1 MPPPHIP
8 HIPHIPRRRQKK
20 VLFPHST
27 AKRRTTTTNTTTMA
41 SSTSSQNLTPAETLD
56 AILDN
61 LRVQELSSSD
71 ASEPA
76 SPPPAAAG
84 ESYYP
89 YNPANPYVPPAPPA
103 PPLFTTPPLLRDPL
117 TTRSSLDQDA
127 TVKSC
132 LRYLSYPD
140 DPFPILDRENH
151 TAFLESGLNSKLPD
165 YMVAYD
171 ASRAWLVY
179 WCLSGLASL
188 GVDLT
193 KYRARVMDTLR
204 PLQNA
209 SGGFGGGNGQMSHIT
224 ATYAAILALC
234 LVSPTTTAADDD
246 DDDEEEEANEP
257 EEAPLDL
264 IDRRA
269 MLKYLHSVK
278 VPETG
283 GFRVAING
291 ESDVRGCYCALVI
304 ITLLG
309 LPTSGGLV
317 RGTREYLS
325 RCQTFE
331 GGFGATPEGNEAH
344 GGYAFCA
351 LAALCMLGEPRSIM
365 TRSLDMPRLISW
377 LSARQSAP
385 EGGLSGRTNKLVDG
399 CYSTWVG
406 GCWPLVEAA
415 CNGPQRP
422 GELVGGVVGSLWSRE
437 GLARYILACC
447 QSMKGGMR
455 DKPNKAPDFYHTCYV
470 LLGLSS
476 AQHYSYYTPSPADAA
491 LAPAD
496 AALAPADADADADED
511 LPLRSAF
518 TWCVSEKIPSVVKGV
533 FEPVVEDIPMWPDD
547 VAEEGVV
554 GDRLRAHHPIFNIPL
569 ECVEAA
575 ERWVAA
581 KVGF

>member
-1 MPPPHIP
+1 MPPQPHI
-8 HIPHIPRRRQKK
+8 RRRPKK
-20 VLFPHST
+20 VLFPRSST
-27 AKRRTTTTNTTTMA
+27 TTTTTRRRTTTTTTTTTTTATMA
-41 SSTSSQNLTPAETLD
+41 ESSSSFSTTTNPTPAENLDTL
-56 AILDN
+56 LN
-61 LRVQELSSSD
+61 PLRVQELSSSD
-71 ASEPA
+71 VSGST
-76 SPPPAAAG
+76 SPVVAAD

-89 YNPANPYVPPAPPA
+89 YNPANPYIPPAPPA
-103 PPLFTTPPLLRDPL
+103 PPLFTKPPLLRDAL

-127 TVKSC
+127 TVNSC
-132 LRYLSYPD
+132 IRFLGYPE

-151 TAFLESGLNSKLPD
+151 IAFLESGLTSKLPD

-188 GVDLT
+188 GVDLA
-193 KYRARVMDTLR
+193 KYRTRVMDTLR
-204 PLQNA
+204 PLQNE

-224 ATYAAILALC
+224 ATYAAVLALC
-234 LVSPTTTAADDD
+234 LVSSRATTTPGDDKEK
-246 DDDEEEEANEP
+246 EEGGENEAEES
-257 EEAPLDL
+257 PLDL

-351 LAALCMLGEPRSIM
+351 LAALCMLGEPREVL
-365 TRSLDMPRLISW
+365 TTSLDMDRLIAW
-377 LSARQSAP
+377 LSARQYAP

-415 CNGPQRP
+415 CNGPQKP
-422 GELVGGVVGSLWSRE
+422 DELVAGVVGSLWSRE

-447 QSMKGGMR
+447 QNMKGGMR

-476 AQHYSYYTPSPADAA
+476 AQHYSYYTSSPETPSG
-491 LAPAD
+491 LAEEN
-496 AALAPADADADADED
+496 ED

-518 TWCVSEKIPSVVKGV
+518 TWRVSEKIPSVVKGV
-533 FEPVVEDIPMWPDD
+533 FEPVVEDIPTWPDD
-547 VAEEGVV
+547 VAEEGAV
-554 GDRLRAHHPIFNIPL
+554 GDRLKAHHPIFNIPL
-569 ECVEAA
+569 DCVEAA
-575 ERWVAA
+575 ERWVAG

>member
-1 MPPPHIP
+1 
-8 HIPHIPRRRQKK
+8 
-20 VLFPHST
+20 
-27 AKRRTTTTNTTTMA
+27 MA
-41 SSTSSQNLTPAETLD
+41 SSSSSPSSSTNPPTPVENLNT
-56 AILDN
+56 ILDN

-71 ASEPA
+71 TSEPA
-76 SPPPAAAG
+76 SSPAAA

-89 YNPANPYVPPAPPA
+89 YNPSNPYIPPAPPA
-103 PPLFTTPPLLRDPL
+103 PALFTTLPLLRDAL
-117 TTRSSLDQDA
+117 TTRSSVDQDA
-127 TVKSC
+127 TVNSC
-132 LRYLSYPD
+132 IRYLGYPE

-151 TAFLESGLNSKLPD
+151 IAFLESGLTSKLPD

-188 GVDLT
+188 GVDLA

-209 SGGFGGGNGQMSHIT
+209 EGGFGGGNGQMSHIT
-224 ATYAAILALC
+224 ATYAAVLALC
-234 LVSPTTTAADDD
+234 LVSPRPTAATTPNDNDK
-246 DDDEEEEANEP
+246 EEEEDKEA
-257 EEAPLDL
+257 EETPLDL

-309 LPTSGGLV
+309 LPTSNGLV
-317 RGTREYLS
+317 RGTRGYLS

-331 GGFGATPEGNEAH
+331 GGFGATPDGNEAH

-351 LAALCMLGEPRSIM
+351 LAALCMLGEPREVM
-365 TRSLDMPRLISW
+365 TSSLDMGRLIAW
-377 LSARQSAP
+377 LSARQYAP

-415 CNGPQRP
+415 CNGPQKP

-447 QSMKGGMR
+447 QNMKGGMR

-476 AQHYSYYTPSPADAA
+476 AQHYSYYTPSPETLPASAP
-491 LAPAD
+491 LAGEEGEN
-496 AALAPADADADADED
+496 ED

-518 TWCVSEKIPSVVKGV
+518 TWRVSERIPSVVKGV
-533 FEPVVEDIPMWPDD
+533 YEPVVEDIPTWPDD
-547 VAEEGVV
+547 VAEEGAV
-554 GDRLRAHHPIFNIPL
+554 GDRLKPHHPIFNIPL

-575 ERWVAA
+575 ERWVAGR
-581 KVGF
+581 VGF